1 MGPFAHS
8 AFRSDLDPR
17 VAHSMR
23 LRADRRA
30 YCGAPANHNDASATY
45 VLATRFPV
53 IRRMVG
59 DESFRVMA
67 QRYVLSEPPCLP
79 SPQSYG
85 ESFPRFLRSQDRL
98 ASMGYVAD
106 IAELE
111 VACRKAE
118 HAADAR
124 CIDAKRSLAWQ
135 AEHADS
141 VCVIL
146 HPSVHLVASRFP
158 IVTLWKNNRNKS
170 GNCAIERWRP
180 EDALVTRPFQ
190 QVEIR
195 SLPAGGHTFIAA
207 LAGGQTVAKA
217 ASTAMDATP
226 EFDSAASLTMLADAN
241 AVIGIRQHVCN
252 VEPSWK
258 GPVERANLARAMC
271 CSCRGILR
279 VLE

>member
-1 MGPFAHS
+1 MGPFAHN

-30 YCGAPANHNDASATY
+30 YCGTSANHNDASATY

-67 QRYVLSEPPCLP
+67 QRFVLSEPPRLP
-79 SPQSYG
+79 IQLSYG

-98 ASMGYVAD
+98 ASTEYVAD

-111 VACRKAE
+111 VARRKAE
-118 HAADAR
+118 RAAEAR
-124 CIDAKRSLAWQ
+124 PIDAKRSLAWQ

-141 VCVIL
+141 VCVAL

-158 IVTLWKNNRNKS
+158 IVTIWQNNRSKN

-180 EDALVTRPFQ
+180 EAALVTRPFR
-190 QVEIR
+190 QVEVR
-195 SLPAGGHTFIAA
+195 SLPAGGHAFIAA
-207 LAGGQTVAKA
+207 LARGQTVAMA
-217 ASTAMDATP
+217 ASTALDATT
-226 EFDSAASLTMLADAN
+226 EFDAAASLTILAEAN
-241 AVIGIRQHVCN
+241 AVIGIRQHV
-252 VEPSWK
+252 
-258 GPVERANLARAMC
+258 
-271 CSCRGILR
+271 
-279 VLE
+279 